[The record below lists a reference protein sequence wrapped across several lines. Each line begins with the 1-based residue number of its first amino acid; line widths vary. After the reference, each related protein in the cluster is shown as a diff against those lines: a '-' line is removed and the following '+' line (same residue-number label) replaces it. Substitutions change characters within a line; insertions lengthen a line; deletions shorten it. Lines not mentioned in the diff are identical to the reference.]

1 MRLEEKVNEI
11 AARLEQGELSFG
23 QGMDDAMT
31 ESIFMVATLAG
42 FDLYDLDDDEAWNYV
57 ISDEILAK
65 IDSVAEVRIR
75 ERRPLPQLDRRH
87 GDADDGAGLRPGHVS
102 GRDPDDGLRGRVHRG
117 SALRGDFH
125 ESGLVAPRSEDRR
138 DRGLG
143 LGRHPG

>member
-1 MRLEEKVNEI
+1 MRLEDKVNEI

-57 ISDEILAK
+57 ISDEILSK

-75 ERRPLPQLDRRH
+75 ERRPLPYIMGECYFCGHRFHIDDRTII
-87 GDADDGAGLRPGHVS
+87 
-102 GRDPDDGLRGRVHRG
+102 
-117 SALRGDFH
+117 
-125 ESGLVAPRSEDRR
+125 PRSYLSEWIPDRFE
-138 DRGLG
+138 
-143 LGRHPG
+143 P